1 MGMQDNI
8 VMFPQP
14 SPGER
19 TLLPRYQLPAPLTPL
34 VGREH
39 AALDICTRLHH
50 QEVRLLTLTGTAG
63 VGKTRLGLQVA
74 TELIDTFADGVC
86 FVSLAPLSDPELI
99 LPTLTQALRLPEA
112 SGQSPLEHLQAYLQ
126 DKHLL
131 LLLDNFEQIADAAPL
146 LVALLQSC
154 PDLKIVVTSRALLRV
169 RGEYEVRVSPL
180 DLPDLKQHAGIET
193 LAHNAAVT
201 LFMQRAQAI
210 APDFTLTETNAHIIA
225 AICTHLDGLPLAI
238 ELAAARIAL
247 LSPQQLLRRLE
258 HRLEVLTGGA
268 QDLPARQQTLR
279 NTLRWSYD
287 LLSPGEQWLFRLLS
301 VFVGGCMLETVEVL
315 CRALGDGVTE
325 VLDGVQR
332 LLDSNLIFE
341 SKHPDGEMRLMM
353 LETIR
358 EYGQACLASSGEA
371 EATRQ
376 AHAAYYLAL
385 AEEIEPKLASTE
397 QLQWLERLEQEH
409 DNLRAALSWLLE
421 KEQIELVLRLG
432 GALWRF
438 WYLRGH
444 LREGREALERI
455 LLLPTGQTSPL
466 RAKIV
471 YGAGYLAIGQGDYE
485 QAEAHCREVLALFQ
499 EQGDRRG
506 IAACLC
512 VLGYIALQHNHYL
525 EGCALAEQGLAL
537 ARQIH
542 DAGSIA
548 FCLNLLTNIAINQ
561 GDYAR
566 ANMLGE
572 ESIALCRAENDLW
585 GLAVAL
591 WLLAQAVLN
600 QGEAARARALLEESL
615 VLCHQVSDPR
625 GIPNVLLVL
634 GQVALVQGEYAA
646 TRRLLEESLALFR
659 EVGDR
664 QGIAWGL
671 QELGRLAF
679 TQGYMATARSRY
691 EESLALLR
699 TFSHPW
705 LIAHSLAGLAEVV
718 AAQGQLAWAARL
730 WGAAQSQLQSI
741 GAVLLPLMRPNDE
754 RSVVAVR
761 IKLGEQAFASAWA
774 EGRTMSLEQILANR
788 ETMPSPRPV
797 LTVPPSTA
805 TAFAP
810 PLHARLTPRE
820 MDVLRL
826 LAQGLTS
833 AQIAGRLVI
842 SLLTVNTHVRAIYS
856 KLGVTS
862 RSAATRCAIEHKL
875 V

>member
-1 MGMQDNI
+1 
-8 VMFPQP
+8 V
-14 SPGER
+14 
-19 TLLPRYQLPAPLTPL
+19 
-34 VGREH
+34 
-39 AALDICTRLHH
+39 
-50 QEVRLLTLTGTAG
+50 
-63 VGKTRLGLQVA
+63 
-74 TELIDTFADGVC
+74 
-86 FVSLAPLSDPELI
+86 
-99 LPTLTQALRLPEA
+99 
-112 SGQSPLEHLQAYLQ
+112 
-126 DKHLL
+126 
-131 LLLDNFEQIADAAPL
+131 
-146 LVALLQSC
+146 
-154 PDLKIVVTSRALLRV
+154 
-169 RGEYEVRVSPL
+169 
-180 DLPDLKQHAGIET
+180 
-193 LAHNAAVT
+193 
-201 LFMQRAQAI
+201 
-210 APDFTLTETNAHIIA
+210 
-225 AICTHLDGLPLAI
+225 
-238 ELAAARIAL
+238 
-247 LSPQQLLRRLE
+247 RLE

-268 QDLPARQQTLR
+268 QDLPPRQQTLCS
-279 NTLRWSYD
+279 TLQWSYD
-287 LLSPGEQWLFRLLS
+287 LLSQGEQWLFRLLS
-301 VFVGGCMLETVEVL
+301 VFVGGCMLETVEAMYRTL
-315 CRALGDGVTE
+315 LDGATA

-341 SKHPDGEMRLMM
+341 SKHPDGEMRLLM

-376 AHAAYYLAL
+376 AHAEYYLAL
-385 AEEIEPKLASTE
+385 AEVIEPKLASTE

-455 LLLPTGQTSPL
+455 LLLPAGQTSPL
-466 RAKIV
+466 RAKSV

-572 ESIALCRAENDLW
+572 ECIALCRAENDLW

-625 GIPNVLLVL
+625 GIPNALLVL

-659 EVGDR
+659 EIGDR

-679 TQGYMATARSRY
+679 TQGDMATARSRY
-691 EESLALLR
+691 EEGLTLLR

-754 RSVVAVR
+754 RSVVAAR

-774 EGRTMSLEQILANR
+774 EGRTMSLEQILANQQA
-788 ETMPSPRPV
+788 MPSPRPV

-826 LAQGLTS
+826 LAQSLTS
-833 AQIAGRLVI
+833 AQIAGKLVI
-842 SLLTVNTHVRAIYS
+842 SLLTVNTRVRSIYS

-862 RSAATRCAIEHKL
+862 RSAATRYAIKHKL